1 MIETAELVIR
11 LVFSFFAGG
20 LIGLEREV
28 VHKPAGI
35 RTHMLVCLG
44 CTLFAL
50 VALESVP
57 NEIARVISGIATG
70 IGFLGA
76 GTIFKSSKEVQ
87 GLTTAAS
94 IWTIAAVGLAIGLGY
109 YILTLISIAMI
120 LIILQLNK
128 LEFIKKLEK

>member
-1 MIETAELVIR
+1 MLR
-11 LVFSFFAGG
+11 LVLSAITGG

-28 VHKPAGI
+28 VHKPAGV

-44 CTLFAL
+44 SALFML
-50 VALESVP
+50 VTIESLP
-57 NEIARVISGIATG
+57 NEAARIIAGVATG

-76 GTIFKSSKEVQ
+76 GTIFKTKNEVQ

-94 IWTIAAVGLAIGLGY
+94 VWAVAAVGLTIGLGY
-109 YILTLISIAMI
+109 YLMTIVSVILV

-128 LEFIKKLEK
+128 LKFFKNL

>member
-1 MIETAELVIR
+1 M
-11 LVFSFFAGG
+11 
-20 LIGLEREV
+20 
-28 VHKPAGI
+28 
-35 RTHMLVCLG
+35 
-44 CTLFAL
+44 
-50 VALESVP
+50 
-57 NEIARVISGIATG
+57 
-70 IGFLGA
+70 GA